1 MLSGSQIILIIVSQN
16 LKKLMKMLI
25 MSMLITI
32 MKSKKKE
39 NPKCQKSKESQDPKV
54 IDVKSVQESFQ
65 IPAIWTGKN
74 TAE

>member
-54 IDVKSVQESFQ
+54 IDVKSVQENFQ
-65 IPAIWTGKN
+65 IPVIWTGKN
-74 TAE
+74 TAD

>member
-1 MLSGSQIILIIVSQN
+1 MWSGSQIILIIVSQN

-74 TAE
+74 TAD

>member
-25 MSMLITI
+25 TSMSITI

-39 NPKCQKSKESQDPKV
+39 NLKCQKSKESQDPKV
-54 IDVKSVQESFQ
+54 IDVKSVLESFQ

-74 TAE
+74 TAD

>member
-1 MLSGSQIILIIVSQN
+1 MWSGSQIILIIVSQN

-39 NPKCQKSKESQDPKV
+39 NPKCQKSKENQDPKV

-65 IPAIWTGKN
+65 IPVIWTGKN
-74 TAE
+74 TAD